1 MPVRRAG
8 IEIGQVAGGQSKG
21 SHGDVGQAGAGGDD
35 GTPFLDLA
43 TAADDAHRGASEQ
56 QSRRHTSGDELRQS
70 LRLVLVMRGD
80 EDEEQVRALT
90 QLLHEIAFDPG
101 EGSPEIRI
109 EGNAGSPFHGRKLDI
124 SRTTH
129 KE

>member
-1 MPVRRAG
+1 MW
-8 IEIGQVAGGQSKG
+8 
-21 SHGDVGQAGAGGDD
+21 
-35 GTPFLDLA
+35 
-43 TAADDAHRGASEQ
+43 
-56 QSRRHTSGDELRQS
+56 
-70 LRLVLVMRGD
+70 GD